1 MKKII
6 FYLALPVFLLNFFTA
21 LSIPAALASAT
32 DISNQQGFGDNGG
45 SAAVSGAFGSA
56 IDIRTIV
63 VNIIV
68 GILGLLGIIF
78 VVLIV
83 YAGFKYMTSMGNEEQ
98 TSDAKKQIVSAII
111 GLVIVLSAYA
121 ITSFVTSC
129 LIGATTAHW
138 MTVDMCS
145 Q

>member
-6 FYLALPVFLLNFFTA
+6 FYLALPLFLLNFFTA

-32 DISNQQGFGDNGG
+32 DIGSQEGFGLNG
-45 SAAVSGAFGSA
+45 SNAVASNFGSA
-56 IDIRTIV
+56 TDIRTII

-78 VVLIV
+78 VVLII
-83 YAGFKYMTSMGNEEQ
+83 YAGVRYMTSMGNEEQ
-98 TSDAKKQIVSAII
+98 TSEAKNQIVSAVI
-111 GLVIVLSAYA
+111 GLAIILSAYA

-129 LIGATTAHW
+129 LIGATTASEW
-138 MTVDMCS
+138 TTNMCS